1 MGVGGG
7 SAGDRR
13 EGQRKHGESAECADL
28 RTQEVTQ
35 AWCFFPDLPRAPP

>member
-7 SAGDRR
+7 SAGDPR
-13 EGQRKHGESAECADL
+13 EGQREHGESAECADL
-28 RTQEVTQ
+28 RTREVTQ